1 MNRIVGIVI
10 TVCVALLLLQCSDKP
25 QEPEDP
31 IRNLTSAEKELVGS
45 SNTFGFKLF
54 KEIVRQ
60 EADGNIFISPLSVT
74 MALGMTLN
82 GANGETRDS
91 MAEALELSGMSME
104 EINDSYRSL
113 IDLLSSLDEKVKFQ
127 IANSIW
133 SRLGFPVEEKFI
145 DVNETH
151 FDAEVREL
159 DFGDPQSVDI
169 INDWVNNNTEGKIK
183 EILKDIPAEIVMLL
197 INAIYFK
204 GDWTAKFDPDD
215 TEDAPFYLSDG
226 TTTECKMMEQE
237 NTVRFLAT
245 EDFSAIEL
253 PYGDG
258 DFSMVILLPNQGVE
272 LDAVIDRFS
281 NENWNMWVASFHEAD
296 LLLKIPK
303 FELEYEIELNDVLK
317 ALGMGIAFNQY
328 LADFTGIN
336 KDGNLYIDFVKH
348 KTYVRVDEEGTEAAA
363 VTAVGIGVTSGG
375 PPKSFVVDRPFAF
388 VIRDSHSGTLLFMG
402 KIVEPV
408 F

>member
-1 MNRIVGIVI
+1 
-10 TVCVALLLLQCSDKP
+10 
-25 QEPEDP
+25 
-31 IRNLTSAEKELVGS
+31 LTSAEKELVGS
-45 SNTFGFKLF
+45 SNTFGFKFF
-54 KEIVRQ
+54 KEIVEQ
-60 EADGNIFISPLSVT
+60 EADGNIFVSPLSVS

-91 MAEALELSGMSME
+91 MAEALEFSGMSME

-113 IDLLSSLDEKVKFQ
+113 IDLLGSLDEKVRFQ

-133 SRLGFPVEEKFI
+133 PRLGFPVEEEFI
-145 DVNETH
+145 DVNESH

-159 DFGDPQSVDI
+159 DFDDPESVDI
-169 INDWVNNNTEGKIK
+169 INGWVNSNTNGKIE
-183 EILKDIPAEIVMLL
+183 EILTDIPPEIVMLL

-204 GDWTAKFDPDD
+204 GDWTAKFDPDN
-215 TEDAPFYLSDG
+215 THDAPFYLSDG
-226 TTTECKMMEQE
+226 TTTGCKMMEQE
-237 NTVRFLAT
+237 NTVRFFAT

-272 LDAVIDRFS
+272 LDAVIGSFS
-281 NENWNMWVASFHEAD
+281 DENWNAWIASSYEAD
-296 LLLKIPK
+296 LMLKIPK
-303 FELEYEIELNDVLK
+303 FEMKYEINLNDVLK
-317 ALGMGIAFNQY
+317 ALGMSIAFDRY

-336 KDGNLYIDFVKH
+336 RDGNLYIDFVKH

-363 VTAVGIGVTSGG
+363 VTVVGIGVTGG
-375 PPKSFVVDRPFAF
+375 PPTTFIVNRPFAF
-388 VIRDSHSGTLLFMG
+388 VIRESHSGTLLFMG
-402 KIVEPV
+402 KIVKPV